1 MKINVVGVRFL
12 SGGRIYY
19 FSPQTFKL
27 EVGNYVIVETEFG
40 HQLGIVESDI
50 EEKNE
55 KDLFLPLK
63 NVIKKATED
72 DLKTYQKNI
81 KDAQKAL
88 KYAKEIVDKNE
99 IDMKIFDAEY
109 SFDRKKLTFKF
120 IADERVDFRDV
131 AKELASKYKTRIEL
145 RQIGVRDKSKEI
157 GGVGPCGRILCCN
170 SFLKSFDSVS
180 INMAKNQGIALN
192 PTKINGLCGRLLCCL
207 GYEDETYLY
216 YKKKLPKIGEM
227 IEKEGKKGRV
237 IELNIL
243 DKSYKIVTSDDEEIN
258 IKEE

>member
-19 FSPQTFKL
+19 FSPQQFKL
-27 EVGNYVIVETEFG
+27 NIGNYVIVETEFG
-40 HQLGIVESDI
+40 YQLGIVASDI

-63 NVIKKATED
+63 NVINIAKEE
-72 DLKTYQKNI
+72 DLKTHRKNKKEEKKALEYAKKLVEQKN
-81 KDAQKAL
+81 
-88 KYAKEIVDKNE
+88 

-120 IADERVDFRDV
+120 IADERVDFRDI

-157 GGVGPCGRILCCN
+157 GGIGPCGRILCCS
-170 SFLKSFDSVS
+170 SFLTSFESVA

-227 IEKEGKKGRV
+227 VEKNGKKGRV
-237 IELNIL
+237 SELNIL
-243 DKSYKIVTSDDEEIN
+243 DKTYKIITSDNQEVI
-258 IKEE
+258 IKED